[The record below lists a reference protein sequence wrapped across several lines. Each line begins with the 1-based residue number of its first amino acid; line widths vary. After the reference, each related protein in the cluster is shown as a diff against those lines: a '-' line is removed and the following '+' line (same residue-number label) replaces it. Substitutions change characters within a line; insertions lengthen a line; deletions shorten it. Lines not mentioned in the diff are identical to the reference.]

1 MSSGEHEAGRR
12 GRWRTGAATRSRIL
26 DAAKARFAS
35 DGYEH
40 ATMRAIAADA
50 QVDPGMVHYFFGRKD
65 QLFAAAMDAPDSP
78 RAPVTDLLAQGLD
91 DLGPRLVRR
100 FLEVWDASGHMEP
113 LLVLARSTQAG
124 DRSTTMLR
132 EFIQHE
138 FVDLIARHLG
148 TPDAPLRAGLI
159 TAQLFGLA
167 FARYVVRADSIATT
181 DHDTLTA
188 WLGPIVQDILTG
200 PDRKLTDSPPATT
213 E

>member
-1 MSSGEHEAGRR
+1 MSSEERAAGRR
-12 GRWRTGAATRSRIL
+12 GRWRTGAATRRRIL

-40 ATMRAIAADA
+40 ATVRAIAADA
-50 QVDPGMVHYFFGRKD
+50 QVDPGMVHYLFGRKD

-100 FLEVWDASGHMEP
+100 FLEVWDASDHVEP
-113 LLVLARSTQAG
+113 LLVMARSTQAS

-132 EFIQHE
+132 EFIQRE
-138 FVDLIARHLG
+138 FVDLLARHLD

-159 TAQLFGLA
+159 TTQLLGMA
-167 FARYVVRADSIATT
+167 IARYAVRVEPITSA

-188 WLGPIVQDILTG
+188 WFGPIVQDILTG
-200 PDRKLTDSPPATT
+200 PDRSPRS
-213 E
+213 EG

>member
-1 MSSGEHEAGRR
+1 MSSGEREAGRR

-26 DAAKARFAS
+26 DAARTRFAR

-65 QLFAAAMDAPDSP
+65 QLFAAAMNAPDSP
-78 RAPVTDLLAQGLD
+78 RAPVTNLLAEGLD

-100 FLEVWDASGHMEP
+100 FLEVWDATDHAEP

-124 DRSTTMLR
+124 DRSTSMLR
-132 EFIQHE
+132 EFIQRE
-138 FVDLIARHLG
+138 FVDLIVRHLD
-148 TPDAPLRAGLI
+148 TPDAPLRVGLV
-159 TAQLFGLA
+159 TAQLLGLA
-167 FARYVVRADSIATT
+167 IARYAVRVDPITSA
-181 DHDTLTA
+181 DHDTLVA

-200 PDRKLTDSPPATT
+200 PDPTPT
-213 E
+213 ES